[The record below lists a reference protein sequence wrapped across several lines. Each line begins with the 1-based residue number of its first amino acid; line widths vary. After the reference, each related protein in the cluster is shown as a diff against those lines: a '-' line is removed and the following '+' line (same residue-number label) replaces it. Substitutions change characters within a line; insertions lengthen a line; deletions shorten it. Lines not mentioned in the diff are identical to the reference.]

1 MNDMT
6 MTVVPKS
13 DQLNADDLIAGP
25 RTITITR
32 VQIGESAE
40 QPVSV
45 FFDGDNGKPWK
56 PCKQMRRVMIH
67 CWGPDAKVY
76 AGRRVTIYRDPTV
89 KYGGFEVGGIRISHM
104 SDIDKDQVM
113 ALTVTKAQRRPFT
126 VKPLRDA
133 PRQDAQQQPQDA
145 PKQDRATEAAA
156 KMVAAVEAAGDA
168 EDGMRFA
175 AILADETFVKQRAW
189 LMDKRPELS
198 ALVEKAITEANAK
211 LPQATAAPDND
222 FPGDRP

>member
-13 DQLNADDLIAGP
+13 DQINADDLIGGP
-25 RTITITR
+25 ITIQVSR
-32 VQIGESAE
+32 VVIGESAE

-45 FFDGDNGKPWK
+45 FFEGSQKPYR

-67 CWGPDAKVY
+67 CWGSDAKVY
-76 AGRRVTIYRDPTV
+76 AGRRMTLYRDPTV

-104 SDIDKDQVM
+104 SDIDAEKVM

-133 PRQDAQQQPQDA
+133 PPVQDT
-145 PKQDRATEAAA
+145 PKPDRATATTDALIEATRTAPDLAALLANVDFDKRRTWLRENRRELAARLEAAIA
-156 KMVAAVEAAGDA
+156 EAEGRVAPGQD
-168 EDGMRFA
+168 
-175 AILADETFVKQRAW
+175 
-189 LMDKRPELS
+189 
-198 ALVEKAITEANAK
+198 TEAGA
-211 LPQATAAPDND
+211 
-222 FPGDRP
+222 